1 MSDEDSKDK
10 NKDTAVSEQGAIA
23 GNETVEQ
30 TALEKEQ
37 AKAAKDLSKDKGASG
52 LTMHVRVAAPF
63 REYFDGQAF
72 SVSATNLTGPFDILP
87 QHHSFISLLTA
98 CDMEIRG
105 LVDGEQKVIKISISG
120 GIMHVKEDEVI
131 VFLDV

>member
-10 NKDTAVSEQGAIA
+10 DVVQQGALA
-23 GNETVEQ
+23 GNKAEVQ
-30 TALEKEQ
+30 TAEEKEQ
-37 AKAAKDLSKDKGASG
+37 EKAAKEINKESNVSG
-52 LTMHVRVAAPF
+52 ETMHVRVAAPF

-72 SVSATNLTGPFDILP
+72 SISAINLTGPFDILP
-87 QHHSFISLLTA
+87 QHHNFISLLTA
-98 CDMEIRG
+98 CDLSVRG
-105 LVDGEQKVIKISISG
+105 LVEGEQKMIKISISG